1 MYNQGVKS
9 YLKIDKM
16 LANEK
21 PEKVQPSTGLLGMR
35 NKQTETQDKPEEP
48 MQRVAKVV
56 KDMRKA
62 RMELRNG
69 SS

>member
-1 MYNQGVKS
+1 
-9 YLKIDKM
+9 M

-35 NKQTETQDKPEEP
+35 NKQPETQDKPEEP